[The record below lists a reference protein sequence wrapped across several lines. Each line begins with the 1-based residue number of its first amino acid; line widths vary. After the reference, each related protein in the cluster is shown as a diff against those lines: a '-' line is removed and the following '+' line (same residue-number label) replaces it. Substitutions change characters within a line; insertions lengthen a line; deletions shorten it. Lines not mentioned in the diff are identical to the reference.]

1 MGLLDSAKNSFA
13 NNKANSQ
20 EFEPSVFWL
29 NLELHAVQDDGEE
42 VVVKAQKGIPIDNLK
57 GAFYEALRLKGA
69 EIPENSEISLNNIV
83 VKLRRV
89 ESAENKEEKAK
100 ALLKFL

>member
-1 MGLLDSAKNSFA
+1 MGLLDSTKSAFA
-13 NNKANSQ
+13 NTKANNQ

-29 NLELHAVQDDGEE
+29 NLELHGIKDNGEE

-69 EIPENSEISLNNIV
+69 EIPENSEITLNNIT

>member
-1 MGLLDSAKNSFA
+1 MGLLDSTKSAFASKNIS
-13 NNKANSQ
+13 NQ

-29 NLELHAVQDDGEE
+29 NLELHAVDENGEE
-42 VVVKAQKGIPIDNLK
+42 VTVKAQKGIPIDNLK

-69 EIPENSEISLNNIV
+69 EIPENSEITLNNIV
-83 VKLRRV
+83 VKLRKV